1 MYGPATA
8 APLVFL
14 PGVARARVIPP
25 DLESIAPRVPRVGTG
40 TDLPMC
46 PKIANAPNSP
56 PGQLLGGRPGGA
68 TLKKDQPELPPDR
81 RSSSLSPTNR

>member
-1 MYGPATA
+1 MYGPVTA

-25 DLESIAPRVPRVGTG
+25 DLESIAPRVTRVGTG

-46 PKIANAPNSP
+46 PEIAIRTQQPARTTSGRSTRGCNSEK
-56 PGQLLGGRPGGA
+56 GSTRIA
-68 TLKKDQPELPPDR
+68 A
-81 RSSSLSPTNR
+81 

>member
-25 DLESIAPRVPRVGTG
+25 DPEMGIVGANPPPIPQSLNRPPVPPRAAHV
-40 TDLPMC
+40 
-46 PKIANAPNSP
+46 S
-56 PGQLLGGRPGGA
+56 
-68 TLKKDQPELPPDR
+68 
-81 RSSSLSPTNR
+81 RSRGSSTTCQGVRIR